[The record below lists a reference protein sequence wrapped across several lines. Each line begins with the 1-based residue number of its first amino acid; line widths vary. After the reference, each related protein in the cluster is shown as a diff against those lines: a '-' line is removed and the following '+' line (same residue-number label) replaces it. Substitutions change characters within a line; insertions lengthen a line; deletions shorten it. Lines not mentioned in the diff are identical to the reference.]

1 MTDMAY
7 RFAPLAG
14 IAIAIAAS
22 AFLLGVAA
30 LGGETASRAA
40 QVATE

>member
-30 LGGETASRAA
+30 LGSETSQRGTL
-40 QVATE
+40 VATE

>member
-1 MTDMAY
+1 MAS
-7 RFAPLAG
+7 RLAPIAG

-30 LGGETASRAA
+30 LAGESETRSILSVTAAH
-40 QVATE
+40 